1 MGIIIDLIIVA
12 IFALFIMMGCKKG
25 LTGSLIKLLSFAIAL
40 ILAFILYKPV
50 ASIVTNNTQIDE
62 NIEQA
67 IVSTFNGKTENE
79 QEPQDNKDEESGINK
94 TILDNI
100 NKEIENA
107 TSEAKDQIVD
117 NTAKSLTTTIINVGS
132 GICVFIV
139 ARFILFIIGIFANQ
153 ITNLPI
159 LKQIDKL
166 GGIAYGAVEALVII
180 YLILA
185 IISFTA
191 VINPENGIVSA
202 ILKSSI
208 RSMLYNNN
216 LILKFLFK

>member
-202 ILKSSI
+202 IG
-208 RSMLYNNN
+208 SMLYNNN

>member
-62 NIEQA
+62 SIEQA

-208 RSMLYNNN
+208 GSMLYNNN

>member
-79 QEPQDNKDEESGINK
+79 QE
-94 TILDNI
+94 
-100 NKEIENA
+100 
-107 TSEAKDQIVD
+107 
-117 NTAKSLTTTIINVGS
+117 
-132 GICVFIV
+132 
-139 ARFILFIIGIFANQ
+139 
-153 ITNLPI
+153 
-159 LKQIDKL
+159 
-166 GGIAYGAVEALVII
+166 
-180 YLILA
+180 
-185 IISFTA
+185 
-191 VINPENGIVSA
+191 
-202 ILKSSI
+202 
-208 RSMLYNNN
+208 
-216 LILKFLFK
+216 

>member
-139 ARFILFIIGIFANQ
+139 ARIILFIIGIFANQ

-208 RSMLYNNN
+208 GSMLYNNN

>member
-107 TSEAKDQIVD
+107 TSDAKDQIVD

-166 GGIAYGAVEALVII
+166 GGIAYGTVEALVII

-208 RSMLYNNN
+208 GSMLYNNN

>member
-191 VINPENGIVSA
+191 VINPDNGIVSA

-208 RSMLYNNN
+208 GSMLYNNN

>member
-79 QEPQDNKDEESGINK
+79 QEQQDNKDEESGINK

-208 RSMLYNNN
+208 GSMLYNNN

>member
-79 QEPQDNKDEESGINK
+79 QEPQDNKDEE
-94 TILDNI
+94 
-100 NKEIENA
+100 IENA
-107 TSEAKDQIVD
+107 TSDAKDQIVD

-185 IISFTA
+185 IISLTA

-208 RSMLYNNN
+208 GSMLYNNN
-216 LILKFLFK
+216 LILRFLFK

>member
-117 NTAKSLTTTIINVGS
+117 NTAKSLTTTIINVSS

-208 RSMLYNNN
+208 GSILYNNN